1 MEKFRV
7 VATDIEKYPPNSPE
21 SENSPRRTPTLTR
34 RISHI
39 NEKKLMWKIDLSV
52 LPILFCAY
60 FLQFLDKVIYNVRTL
75 ASSRIC

>member
-1 MEKFRV
+1 MDKFRV

-21 SENSPRRTPTLTR
+21 SEASLRRSPTMTR
-34 RISHI
+34 RIAHI

-60 FLQFLDKVIYNVRTL
+60 FLQFLDKVIYNVRMST
-75 ASSRIC
+75 SSRPC

>member
-1 MEKFRV
+1 MEKFQV
-7 VATDIEKYPPNSPE
+7 VATDIEKHTPNSPE
-21 SENSPRRTPTLTR
+21 SDDSVRRSPTMTR

-60 FLQFLDKVIYNVRTL
+60 FLQFLDKVIYNV
-75 ASSRIC
+75 